1 MYGVYIALMSG
12 LVGLA
17 VWLAR
22 LSGKQSA
29 RLQAL
34 KKETEQYVK
43 NQQIMDRV
51 RNMPH
56 DVVRRRLQ
64 ERTK

>member
-1 MYGVYIALMSG
+1 MCGMYIALIGGM
-12 LVGLA
+12 VGLA

-43 NQQIMDRV
+43 SQQIMDHV
-51 RNMPH
+51 RNLPN

>member
-1 MYGVYIALMSG
+1 MVGYVLMG
-12 LVGLA
+12 IFLVGL
-17 VWLAR
+17 VVGLAR
-22 LSGKQSA
+22 QSGKQSA

-34 KKETEQYVK
+34 KKEAEQYVK
-43 NQQIMDRV
+43 SQQIMERV
-51 RNMPH
+51 RNLPD

>member
-1 MYGVYIALMSG
+1 MAGVYATL
-12 LVGLA
+12 LVVLIGLA

-22 LSGKQSA
+22 QGGKQSA

-34 KKETEQYVK
+34 KKEAEQYVK
-43 NQQIMDRV
+43 SQQIMDRV
-51 RNMPH
+51 HNMPV